1 MGAAAASLSAD
12 WVMCVISHPPELQET
27 AVTQT
32 PETTSEHE
40 SPFVKAL
47 GSLDALFIGFGA
59 MIGFGWITLTG
70 GWIEGA
76 GTLGAVLAMIAGGIL
91 MALVGLVYSELVAAM
106 PQAGGE
112 HNYLLRG
119 MGPRISMLGS
129 WAITGGYIAVVLFE
143 AVSTPTTAAYIFP
156 QLEQIRLW
164 SIAGFDV
171 HLTWALVGS
180 IAALLIMWI
189 NIRGVKLAGMV
200 QTWVVSFLLLMAVL
214 LLGGSAIGGD
224 LANTQP
230 LFTGGAVGFVAVLG
244 AVPFLFVGFDVIPQS
259 AEEIDIPPRRIGRL
273 VVVSVLMAVA
283 FYVVIIFSTSMALPA
298 SELGGLQLVT
308 ADAFAALTGS
318 AVWGKVVIAGGL
330 AGIITSWIAFL
341 MGASR
346 LMWAMA
352 NSGML
357 PAWFGRMHPRHRT
370 PVNALLFIG
379 ILSALAP
386 FFGAPMLEW
395 AVDASSPMIVLTYGL
410 VAVTFVLLR
419 RNQPHMD
426 RPLRIGGQGRGGV
439 VIGSV
444 AAVLCAILLVLYV
457 PGLTPISVTLAWQS
471 YVMLGLWIA
480 AGVILMLRIPRGIRP
495 GPEAEEQLQ
504 AALRARSRDRNRPG
518 NRG

>member
-1 MGAAAASLSAD
+1 MTKDRDDA
-12 WVMCVISHPPELQET
+12 PEQEGT
-27 AVTQT
+27 
-32 PETTSEHE
+32 
-40 SPFVKAL
+40 FVKAL

-70 GWIEGA
+70 GWIDSA
-76 GTLGAVLAMIAGGIL
+76 GTVGALLAMICGGIL

-119 MGPRISMLGS
+119 LGPRASMIGS
-129 WAITGGYIAVVLFE
+129 WAIAGGYIAVVLFE

-156 QLEQIRLW
+156 ELEQIRLW
-164 SIAGFDV
+164 SITGFDV
-171 HLTWALVGS
+171 HLTWALTGS
-180 IAALLIMWI
+180 IAALVIMWI
-189 NIRGVKLAGMV
+189 NIRGVKLAGLV
-200 QTWVVSFLLLMAVL
+200 QTWVVCFLILMAVL

-224 LANTQP
+224 PANLQP
-230 LFTGGAVGFVAVLG
+230 HFTGGAVGFVAVLG

-259 AEEIDIPPRRIGRL
+259 AEEIDIPPRKIGRL
-273 VVVSVLMAVA
+273 VVVSVFMAVA
-283 FYVVIIFSTSMALPA
+283 FYVAIIVSTSMALPA
-298 SELGGLQLVT
+298 SELTGLKLVT

-346 LMWAMA
+346 LLWAMA

-357 PAWFGRMHPRHRT
+357 PRWFGKMHPRHRT

-379 ILSALAP
+379 VLSAIAP
-386 FFGAPMLEW
+386 FFGAPMLNW

-410 VAVTFVLLR
+410 VAVTFVILR
-419 RNQPHMD
+419 RTQPQMD
-426 RPLRIGGQGRGGV
+426 RPLRIGGKGRGGV
-439 VIGSV
+439 VIGAV
-444 AAVLCAILLVLYV
+444 AAVLCAALLLVYI

-471 YVMLGLWIA
+471 YLMLGVWLL
-480 AGVILMLRIPRGIRP
+480 AGVVLMLRLPRGIRP
-495 GPEAEEQLQ
+495 GPEAEEELK
-504 AALRARSRDRNRPG
+504 AALQRRRDR
-518 NRG
+518 